1 MDSHRRTAVNEATSR
16 PGSFAAVRSRWHPAE
31 RPQGRR
37 PWTRHAF
44 HAASQRIL
52 DSINTVIDGKSE
64 AAKLALTVLLAQ
76 GHLLLEDVPGVGK
89 TLLAKTLART
99 IDCTVS
105 RIQFTPD
112 LLPSDVTGVSIY
124 NQSSR
129 LFEFRPG
136 AVFAN
141 IVIGDEINRA
151 SAKTQSALLECME
164 EHQVTVDGHSYKLDE
179 PFMVV
184 ATQNPI
190 EMEGTYPLPEAQ
202 RDRFMAR
209 ISMGYPDKDSE
220 IEMLETH
227 QATSPL
233 AKVSAVV
240 TAADVAAMIA
250 TVQQVYVSQAVKEYT
265 VSVGRATRES
275 PLLRLGASPRSM
287 LQLLR
292 AAKATAALDGRDFVL
307 PDDVVGVAESVLA
320 HRIILDRKAASAGET
335 PHSVIR
341 GILSRLP
348 VSQELVPQPGRRRR
362 QRRAPAPG
370 SAAEPLGRRPMA
382 LAGPTP
388 PAPLQPARLGASRC
402 RCGFPVGS
410 ADHGPAG
417 PPEPQ
422 RPADRPSPGLPGRD
436 QARQATI
443 PGVPRVQS
451 FPAWRPPPPRPS
463 GWPWPGPARAPG
475 GRSWRSSCPP
485 RFGESPAFRFP
496 ARSATGGTSRY
507 EYHLRSSKRGQFLIG
522 PVTAEFTDPFGLSL
536 HRQAIDDGD
545 TLTVTPAAVE
555 LPVTGLAGARGND
568 GITAT
573 RIRANPSDDD
583 VMTREYRHGDP
594 MRRVHWAGHRPAR
607 RPDGPAGGIR
617 DHAGGHHHPGPAVRG
632 VCRADRA
639 PRFRRDVR
647 RGRPRDGH
655 QRHVRVGGGGG
666 HLHQRPPRRA
676 ELCPAPPGPRGA
688 NRLSCVPPPRR
699 SRRPRSTAGAGGPA
713 VHRREPGRHPA
724 LRAAPPCAGHHAR
737 CAGTT
742 VGRLRSGRFR

>member
-1 MDSHRRTAVNEATSR
+1 MDSHRRTAVNEIDSAGRT
-16 PGSFAAVRSRWHPAE
+16 FAGVAE
-31 RPQGRR
+31 PVTQLNG
-37 PWTRHAF
+37 HKAQAMDAAAF
-44 HAASQRIL
+44 HSATRRIL
-52 DSINTVIDGKSE
+52 DEINTVIDGKSE

-164 EHQVTVDGHSYKLDE
+164 EHQVTVDGDSYKLDE

-209 ISMGYPDKDSE
+209 ISMGYPDEDSE

-250 TVQQVYVSQAVKEYT
+250 AVQQVYVSQAVKEYT
-265 VSVGRATRES
+265 VSLGRATRES
-275 PLLRLGASPRSM
+275 PLLRLGASPRSL

-307 PDDVVGVAESVLA
+307 PDDVVNVAESVLA

-341 GILSRLP
+341 GILNRLP
-348 VSQELVPQPGRRRR
+348 VSQNL
-362 QRRAPAPG
+362 AD
-370 SAAEPLGRRPMA
+370 AA
-382 LAGPTP
+382 
-388 PAPLQPARLGASRC
+388 
-402 RCGFPVGS
+402 
-410 ADHGPAG
+410 D
-417 PPEPQ
+417 
-422 RPADRPSPGLPGRD
+422 
-436 QARQATI
+436 
-443 PGVPRVQS
+443 
-451 FPAWRPPPPRPS
+451 
-463 GWPWPGPARAPG
+463 
-475 GRSWRSSCPP
+475 
-485 RFGESPAFRFP
+485 
-496 ARSATGGTSRY
+496 RSAT
-507 EYHLRSSKRGQFLIG
+507 K
-522 PVTAEFTDPFGLSL
+522 
-536 HRQAIDDGD
+536 
-545 TLTVTPAAVE
+545 PAAKQASG
-555 LPVTGLAGARGND
+555 TGL
-568 GITAT
+568 
-573 RIRANPSDDD
+573 
-583 VMTREYRHGDP
+583 
-594 MRRVHWAGHRPAR
+594 RRNH
-607 RPDGPAGGIR
+607 
-617 DHAGGHHHPGPAVRG
+617 
-632 VCRADRA
+632 
-639 PRFRRDVR
+639 
-647 RGRPRDGH
+647 
-655 QRHVRVGGGGG
+655 
-666 HLHQRPPRRA
+666 
-676 ELCPAPPGPRGA
+676 
-688 NRLSCVPPPRR
+688 
-699 SRRPRSTAGAGGPA
+699 
-713 VHRREPGRHPA
+713 
-724 LRAAPPCAGHHAR
+724 
-737 CAGTT
+737 
-742 VGRLRSGRFR
+742 